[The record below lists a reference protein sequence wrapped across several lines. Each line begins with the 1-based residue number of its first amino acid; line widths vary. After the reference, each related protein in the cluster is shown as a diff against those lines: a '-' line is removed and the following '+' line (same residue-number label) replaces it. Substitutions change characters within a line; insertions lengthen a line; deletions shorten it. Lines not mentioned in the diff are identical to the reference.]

1 MPEIS
6 GEPLEDAIP
15 DDLTIPQF
23 FLDSHHPR
31 RPVRTD
37 APWLI
42 EDETGRHIGFEEVC
56 NHLQPR

>member
-1 MPEIS
+1 MPEIFT
-6 GEPLEDAIP
+6 EPLDSVIP
-15 DDLTIPQF
+15 DDLTLTQF

-42 EDETGRHIGFEEVC
+42 EDETGRRIGYEEVRG
-56 NHLQPR
+56 NR

>member
-1 MPEIS
+1 MSEIF
-6 GEPLEDAIP
+6 GEPLDSVIP
-15 DDLTIPQF
+15 DDLTLSQF

-31 RPVRTD
+31 RPVRTN

-56 NHLQPR
+56 GNCQS